1 MRTILIVG
9 TGTIGKPLIRLAL
22 EMKNHMDVEEIIFHK
37 NQPELKARGTL
48 HAFHLR
54 GAKLA
59 VYRDKFKEFQDLLTP
74 CGFGPAYTFEEALE
88 RADVV
93 IDCTS
98 KGVGLSLRDK
108 FYKTSA
114 GKVKGF
120 IAQGSE
126 AGFGKP
132 FAFDINDSALV
143 PGEDRMLQV
152 VSCNTHQILC
162 VLKTLALDPENKGDC
177 DFSNLLQDRFYLARR
192 AGDVSQD
199 ASTIGVEV
207 GKAGKD
213 QSGSHQAKDA
223 MRVLATLTSRE
234 LDVHS
239 AADIYNNPFMHV
251 IHFDLVLK
259 ERVTRDDVERRFR
272 KNPLTAVTYQM
283 TNNQVF
289 SEGRDRGAWG
299 RIINQTVACLPSLE
313 VISDGHEVIGR
324 CFTPQDGNALLSSLA
339 ATLWFDDPKNYR
351 QKVAE
356 LFYKQ
361 PFLFQEV

>member
-37 NQPELKARGTL
+37 NRPELKSRGTL
-48 HAFHLR
+48 HAFHTR

-59 VYRDKFKEFQDLLTP
+59 VYKENFREFQELLAP
-74 CGFGPAYTFEEALE
+74 EGFAPAYTFEEALE

-108 FYKTSA
+108 FYKTVS
-114 GKVKGF
+114 GKIRGF
-120 IAQGSE
+120 VAQGSE

-162 VLKTLALDPENKGDC
+162 VLKTLVLDPENIGSFN
-177 DFSNLLQDRFYLARR
+177 FSNLVRARFYLARR

-199 ASTIGVEV
+199 ESTIGVEV
-207 GKAGKD
+207 GKSGND
-213 QSGSHQAKDA
+213 PHGSHQAKDA

-234 LDVHS
+234 MDVHS
-239 AADIYNNPFMHV
+239 SADIYNNPFMHV

-259 ERVTRDDVERRFR
+259 ESVTRDEVEERFR

-299 RIINQTVACLPSLE
+299 RIINQTVVCLPSLE
-313 VISDGHEVIGR
+313 VISGGHEVVGR

-339 ATLWFDDPKNYR
+339 ATLWLDNPLTYR

-356 LFYKQ
+356 IFYKQ
-361 PFLFQEV
+361 PFLFREV

>member
-37 NQPELKARGTL
+37 NQPELKARGML
-48 HAFHLR
+48 HTFHSR

-59 VYRDKFKEFQDLLTP
+59 VYQDKFKEFQELLAP
-74 CGFGPAYTFEEALE
+74 DGFGPAYTFEEALE

-98 KGVGLSLRDK
+98 KGVGLSLRDR
-108 FYKTSA
+108 FYKTAS

-132 FAFDINDSALV
+132 FAYGINDRALV
-143 PGEDRMLQV
+143 PGQDRMLQV

-162 VLKTLALDPENKGDC
+162 VLKTLAFDPENNGTLNFD
-177 DFSNLLQDRFYLARR
+177 NLVRARFYLARR
-192 AGDVSQD
+192 AGDISQD
-199 ASTIGVEV
+199 ESTIGVEV
-207 GKAGKD
+207 APVGK
-213 QSGSHQAKDA
+213 SPYGSHQAQDA
-223 MRVLATLTSRE
+223 LRVLATLTE
-234 LDVHS
+234 QKMDIHS

-251 IHFDLVLK
+251 IHFNLVLK
-259 ERVTRDDVERRFR
+259 ERVTREEVERRFR
-272 KNPLTAVTYQM
+272 NNPLTAVTYQR

-299 RIINQTVACLPSLE
+299 RIINQTVVCLPSLE
-313 VISDGHEVIGR
+313 VISDGQEIIGR

-339 ATLWFDDPKNYR
+339 ATLWLDNPENYR
-351 QKVAE
+351 QKVIE

-361 PFLFQEV
+361 PFLFREV